1 MARQKQVK
9 PSEYPE
15 RMLKVLDKEYDV
27 LGNECIRRDGMSLT
41 PLTLKLGIVEDYET
55 QERIS
60 DTKVRSVYGNFISEI
75 EATLLH
81 MEKEC
86 WL

>member
-15 RMLKVLDKEYDV
+15 RMLKVLVKEYDV
-27 LGNECIRRDGMSLT
+27 LGNEYIRRDGMSLT
-41 PLTLKLGIVEDYET
+41 PLSLKVGIVEDYET

-60 DTKVRSVYGNFISEI
+60 DTKVRSVYGDFISEI
-75 EATLLH
+75 EATLRH
-81 MEKEC
+81 M
-86 WL
+86 